1 MLFPPKYYLAPLFV
15 LVVLV
20 GSSEAARQTVV
31 QKISVTGNEPLQVRV
46 QTSTPA
52 TPQAQI
58 ITGPDRLVIDVP
70 GAVPGTALHNQ
81 TLNRSEVER
90 VRVALFSAA
99 PPVTRIVLDL
109 NSPQGYSIAP
119 TNSGFTVTVGAEGAK
134 AEKTS
139 PNESAI
145 SQPPTTEPSSTEN
158 ASNEPVIGWVTAGA
172 SSTSASAG
180 RRPFVI
186 EKTPRE
192 AAKPILVQYANG
204 QLEIHAHDAPL
215 YDVLAMIKEQTRA
228 DITIPPFTR
237 DERVVGDFGPGTA
250 SEVLSQ
256 LLNGTNMNFILVASP
271 TNPSAL
277 QNVVLSL
284 KPEGLAE
291 YPPSDNPPQPENAA
305 PENSEVPPPVVEPR
319 PEDIPQQQPDTPA
332 PPPDTPQN

>member
-1 MLFPPKYYLAPLFV
+1 MLFPPKSYLAPLFV

-70 GAVPGTALHNQ
+70 GAIPGAALHNR

-90 VRVALFSAA
+90 LRVALFSAA

-109 NSPQGYSIAP
+109 SSPQGYRIAP
-119 TNSGFTVTVGAEGAK
+119 TDSGFTVTVGADNAK
-134 AEKTS
+134 TEQPS
-139 PNESAI
+139 PDQSAT
-145 SQPPTTEPSSTEN
+145 QPLSNEN
-158 ASNEPVIGWVTAGA
+158 AANEPTIGWVSADA
-172 SSTSASAG
+172 SSATTSPG

-192 AAKPILVQYANG
+192 AAKPVLVQYANG

-215 YDVLAMIKEQTRA
+215 YDVLSMIKEQTGA

-271 TNPSAL
+271 TNPSTL
-277 QNVVLSL
+277 QSVVLSL

-291 YPPSDNPPQPENAA
+291 YPPADSPPQATNNT